1 MTSLQTIFTY
11 WHYRYP
17 NTNRFHRFGVE
28 TIDDINQAIK
38 DIIGCDLNDKKVTGD
53 LAKFDAICE
62 FSNRKWN
69 NDNMLS
75 HINTISDNDFASIL
89 VQVRNHIIH
98 VGEGQKGFAI
108 NEIKNIENIIRV
120 FFRLRPLDNKDISDQ
135 FETRVTMS
143 VINFSAK
150 DLDRYNEF
158 LAKNTAK
165 TRLVNWIEDLND
177 SCIQN
182 FRQAS
187 DGKPISED
195 NKTTV
200 DFDGV
205 KFKILRTNSTI
216 YTDLPKYGKVANEEV
231 FMSIPREVRLRIGS
245 RGVRAY
251 DLKPLGYCFGT
262 DARQHTTLS
271 LAVEGN

>member
-1 MTSLQTIFTY
+1 MTTLQTTFTH
-11 WHYRYP
+11 WHYRFP
-17 NTNRFHRFGVE
+17 NTNKFDRFSHQ
-28 TIDDINQAIK
+28 TIDDIIQAIK
-38 DIIGCDLNDKKVTGD
+38 NIIGCDLKDKLVTD
-53 LAKFDAICE
+53 LTKFNAICE
-62 FSNRKWN
+62 FSNRKLN
-69 NDNMLS
+69 DDNMLS
-75 HINTISDNDFASIL
+75 HINRISDNDFASIL

-98 VGEGQKGFAI
+98 VGEGQKGFGM

-120 FFRLRPLDNKDISDQ
+120 FFQLRPIANKDISDQ
-135 FETRVTMS
+135 FEARVKMS
-143 VINFSAK
+143 VVSFTEEEK
-150 DLDRYNEF
+150 ELYNKF

-165 TRLVNWIEDLND
+165 KRLVNWIEDLND

-187 DGKPISED
+187 DGQPITDGD
-195 NKTTV
+195 NRTTV

-216 YTDLPKYGKVANEEV
+216 YTDLPKYGKAANDEV

-245 RGVRAY
+245 RGVGAY